1 MPFRHCREG
10 ICNCKIKRKTRK
22 TKRRKPNPA
31 IKAAKRRLKRK

>member
-10 ICNCKIKRKTRK
+10 ICNCKIQVKRK